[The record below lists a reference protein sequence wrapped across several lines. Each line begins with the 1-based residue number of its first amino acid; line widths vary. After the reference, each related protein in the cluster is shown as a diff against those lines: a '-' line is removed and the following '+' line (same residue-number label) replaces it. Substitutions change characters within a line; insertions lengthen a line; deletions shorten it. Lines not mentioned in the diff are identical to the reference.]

1 MTDDIKK
8 ELDQLGDLVDSKIE
22 KATNAAKDNLKG
34 EVDESLKSEIS
45 NLTNM
50 YLEKHDAINKRMD
63 EIEVSNKK
71 LEKSSERPLNFK
83 SALKKSINDGAI
95 EDLKKGRARAA
106 SFEVKADMT
115 TGADFTGEVIA
126 ADRVPGIKYD
136 PANAVHVRSI
146 VPVGTTTSDTIRY
159 IKESAY
165 TQGAAATSEGSALGQ
180 TDFNLTASTANVE
193 LIGTYL
199 RISKQ
204 MMDDTEQLTS
214 YISARVP
221 SKLMAVEDDQL
232 LGGNGVAP
240 NLEGL
245 RNSATVWSTGA
256 SGFGAADFATPQQFD
271 VLITALNQVAKF
283 NYTSDGILLHP
294 TDFHKI
300 LSLKD
305 SDNRYLKDQ
314 VYQGLQPTFM
324 GVPVRLST
332 AMAEGEFI
340 VGNFSQAAQI
350 WVRDNVAVEFF
361 EQDSDN
367 VQKNFIT
374 VRVQERIA
382 MTTYLPNALCRGSF
396 ATVIAAL

>member
-1 MTDDIKK
+1 MNDDIKK

-22 KATNAAKDNLKG
+22 KATNAASDNLKG

-45 NLTNM
+45 NLTNEYM
-50 YLEKHDAINKRMD
+50 TKHEELNKRMD
-63 EIEVSNKK
+63 SIEVSNKK
-71 LEKSSERPLNFK
+71 LEKSNEMPLNFK
-83 SALKKSINDGAI
+83 SALKKSIDDGAI
-95 EDLKKGRARAA
+95 ESLKKGNSRAA
-106 SFEVKADMT
+106 SFEIKADMT

-126 ADRVPGIKYD
+126 ATRVPGIKYD
-136 PANAVHVRSI
+136 PSNAVHVRSI
-146 VPVGTTTSDTIRY
+146 VPTGTTNSDTIRY
-159 IKESAY
+159 ITESAY
-165 TQGAAATSEGSALGQ
+165 TDGNAATAEGNALGQ
-180 TDFNLTASTANVE
+180 SDFNLTASTASVE

-204 MMDDTEQLTS
+204 MLDDTEQLTS

-240 NLEGL
+240 NLLGL
-245 RNSATVWSTGA
+245 RNSATAWSNTL
-256 SGFGAADFATPQQFD
+256 SGFAAGVIGNPQNID

-283 NYTSDGILLHP
+283 NYTSDNILMHP

-300 LSLKD
+300 LALKD
-305 SDNRYLKDQ
+305 ADNRYLKDQ
-314 VYQGLQPTFM
+314 VYQGLQPTLM
-324 GVPVRLST
+324 GVPIKLST

-340 VGNFSQAAQI
+340 AGNFGQASQI
-350 WVRDNVAVEFF
+350 WIRDNVAVEFF

-374 VRVQERIA
+374 VRVQERLA
-382 MTTYLPNALCRGSF
+382 QTTYLPNALCRGSF

>member
-1 MTDDIKK
+1 MNDEIKK
-8 ELDQLGDLVDSKIE
+8 ELDQIGDLVDSKIE
-22 KATNAAKDNLKG
+22 KAFNSAQDNAKG
-34 EVDESLKSEIS
+34 EVEESLKSEIS
-45 NLTNM
+45 NLTND
-50 YLEKHDAINKRMD
+50 YLAKNDEMQKRMD
-63 EIEVSNKK
+63 IIEMAAKK
-71 LEKSSERPLNFK
+71 NAVDSKPMNFK
-83 SALKKSINDGAI
+83 SAIKDAIDGGAI
-95 EDLKKGRARAA
+95 EALKKGKSRAS

-115 TGADFTGEVIA
+115 TGADYTGEVIA
-126 ADRVPGIKYD
+126 ATRVPGFKFD
-136 PANAVHVRSI
+136 PSNSVHIRQI
-146 VPVGTTTSDTIRY
+146 VPVGTTNSDLIRY
-159 IKESAY
+159 VKESAY
-165 TQGAAATSEGSALGQ
+165 TQGAAATAEGSALGQ
-180 TDFNLTASTANVE
+180 TDFNLTASTAPVE
-193 LIGTYL
+193 TIGTYL
-199 RISKQ
+199 RLSRQ
-204 MMDDTEQLTS
+204 MMEDTEQLSS

-232 LGGNGVAP
+232 LGGNGTAP

-256 SGFGAADFATPQQFD
+256 SGFGASDFATPQQFD
-271 VLITALNQVAKF
+271 VLITALNQVAKA

-300 LSLKD
+300 LALKD

-324 GVPVRLST
+324 GVPVRIST

-350 WVRDNVAVEFF
+350 WQRENISVEFF

-374 VRVQERIA
+374 VRVQERLGF
-382 MTTYLPNALCRGSF
+382 TTYLPNALCRGSF